1 MIDIINIL
9 NKSNIM
15 FIKDTLSK
23 KKLFSVIS
31 DKASDE
37 YHLNKEIFFNT
48 LYKRERIG
56 STSVGNGIAIPHVL
70 IDSLTEPKCIITIL
84 SKGIDFDSSDNA
96 NVDLIFL
103 LLMPK
108 SNKIENLQIL
118 ASISRLVRNNELTN
132 KLRGCKDPE
141 SAYAIF
147 SKVLEDKAA

>member
-1 MIDIINIL
+1 M
-9 NKSNIM
+9 
-15 FIKDTLSK
+15 
-23 KKLFSVIS
+23 
-31 DKASDE
+31 
-37 YHLNKEIFFNT
+37 
-48 LYKRERIG
+48 
-56 STSVGNGIAIPHVL
+56 
-70 IDSLTEPKCIITIL
+70 